1 METIPYRHQII
12 QIVRQPRDG
21 LIPLAYAQTL
31 QAALQRIRLTG
42 RSFSL
47 DGLSYVTCDVPGASG
62 DVIRD
67 IRPASPEEWAE
78 FCKSGEAA
86 RYRAAHQ
93 QQVTQARERELADL
107 MQWVDRNRTRIRAL
121 PHPIDALG
129 IQGKTLEYCLEGME
143 NRGTAAK
150 LNAYRLVK
158 STVEAA
164 RKP

>member
-31 QAALQRIRLTG
+31 LEALQRIRLAG

-47 DGLSYVTCDVPGASG
+47 DGQSYVTADVPGASG

-67 IRPASPEEWAE
+67 IRPASPTEWTE
-78 FCKSGEAA
+78 LCQSGEVD
-86 RYRAAHQ
+86 RIERIRHQ
-93 QQVTQARERELADL
+93 QATQARERELADL

-158 STVEAA
+158 STAEAA